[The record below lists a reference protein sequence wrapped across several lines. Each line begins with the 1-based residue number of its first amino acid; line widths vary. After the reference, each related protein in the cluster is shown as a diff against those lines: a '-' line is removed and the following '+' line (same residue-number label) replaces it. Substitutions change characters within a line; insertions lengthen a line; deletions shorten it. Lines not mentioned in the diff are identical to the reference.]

1 MSKYNSELLNR
12 YIIINEQKQNVKFD
26 DNLQNRNTIKNLMDI
41 RQELDNLHY
50 SIRDK

>member
-12 YIIINEQKQNVKFD
+12 YIILNEQKPIVKFD

-41 RQELDNLHY
+41 RQELDNLHH

>member
-12 YIIINEQKQNVKFD
+12 YIILNEQKPIVKFD
-26 DNLQNRNTIKNLMDI
+26 DNLQNTIKNLIDI
-41 RQELDNLHY
+41 RQELDNLHH